1 MDAAPVDQH
10 VVESAPLVL
19 QTLPYTTYMV
29 SVAAE
34 TVVGQ
39 GPFSTEQIVVTPED
53 GKSTTNL
60 FWELVVVCVCA
71 CVGGVWGGRVGHPVN
86 ECHQPTPFSR
96 PIPVSQFTLCVLCS
110 GVLCIL

>member
-60 FWELVVVCVCA
+60 FWNLLWV
-71 CVGGVWGGRVGHPVN
+71 CVGGDI
-86 ECHQPTPFSR
+86 Q
-96 PIPVSQFTLCVLCS
+96 
-110 GVLCIL
+110 